1 MRQRWNRDFC
11 YANMQTRSAG
21 AGASVAKLTA
31 LVSRGLLLNQPEIQD
46 LVFSQPIR
54 FNASA
59 GNPLDSL
66 ENADL
71 EITVL
76 TTTKPWL

>member
-1 MRQRWNRDFC
+1 MESGLLLCQH
-11 YANMQTRSAG
+11 ANEVSKSRSL
-21 AGASVAKLTA
+21 SSKTHA

-54 FNASA
+54 FNMSA

>member
-1 MRQRWNRDFC
+1 MSAMRQQWNH
-11 YANMQTRSAG
+11 ANMQTRSAG

-54 FNASA
+54 LNTSA
-59 GNPLDSL
+59 GNPLDR
-66 ENADL
+66 L

-76 TTTKPWL
+76 ATTKPWL